1 MKLIRLR
8 TNACAILALAIT
20 ASTGS
25 AAEIKDVMK
34 TAMKGETSLYK
45 TVAKDKGTQ
54 ADADKL
60 LACLK
65 NLKGKKPPKGEQAA
79 FDEKVT
85 KLLAA
90 AEGVVAKS
98 PGALEKL
105 QTAGNCKACHSA
117 HREDK

>member
-1 MKLIRLR
+1 MKLTRLK
-8 TNACAILALAIT
+8 TTACAILASAIT

-45 TVAKDKGTQ
+45 TVATHKGTQ

-65 NLKGKKPPKGEQAA
+65 NLKGKKPPKGDQAA

-85 KLLAA
+85 KLIAA
-90 AEGVVAKS
+90 AEDVAAKK

-105 QTAGNCKACHSA
+105 QTAGNCNACHRA
-117 HREDK
+117 HRES